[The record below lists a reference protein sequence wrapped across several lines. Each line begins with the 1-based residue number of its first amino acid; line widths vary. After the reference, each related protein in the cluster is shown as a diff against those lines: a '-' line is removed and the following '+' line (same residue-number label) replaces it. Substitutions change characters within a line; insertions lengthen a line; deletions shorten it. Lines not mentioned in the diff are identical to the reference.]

1 MSNVEN
7 EPVKNGPPIEEASM
21 SDLRWASEELKA
33 KIAKAKARNDMPFDS
48 TLGNP
53 NWDKNAADGH
63 LDVPDDDD
71 DGWPLLPVNA
81 NDPSNTRNRLQIR
94 H

>member
-1 MSNVEN
+1 MSNVQN

-33 KIAKAKARNDMPFDS
+33 RIAEAKAHNDMPFDS

-53 NWDKNAADGH
+53 TADGH
-63 LDVPDDDD
+63 LDLPDDDD
-71 DGWPLLPVNA
+71 GRPHLSV
-81 NDPSNTRNRLQIR
+81 DPSNDSAIAP
-94 H
+94 

>member
-1 MSNVEN
+1 MSNVQN

-33 KIAKAKARNDMPFDS
+33 RIAEAKARNDMPFDS

-53 NWDKNAADGH
+53 TWDKNAADGH
-63 LDVPDDDD
+63 LDVRDDDD
-71 DGWPLLPVNA
+71 DG
-81 NDPSNTRNRLQIR
+81 
-94 H
+94 

>member
-1 MSNVEN
+1 MADDPNESARTAPPVE
-7 EPVKNGPPIEEASM
+7 EEASL
-21 SDLRWASEELKA
+21 SELGRASKALKA

-53 NWDKNAADGH
+53 TWDNNAADGH

-71 DGWPLLPVNA
+71 DGWPRLPAKPNK
-81 NDPSNTRNRLQIR
+81 PSPP
-94 H
+94 